1 MRAPLLLCAVLSIYL
16 VCQPSNALIVEPY
29 EHEEPYHEKYY
40 QYGYQVEDH
49 YTGDYHGH
57 MEHTAGHLTKG
68 EYKVKL
74 PDGRVQ
80 VVSYEADHAG
90 FRPRV
95 TYEGSS
101 VAGRCSSGEESH
113 SLSLFFRAS
122 TSTPRSLRPQTSG
135 GATLP
140 SRCPGTCPG
149 PDCPQDSLPQ
159 AGGDVCPGT
168 HGDTANSTS
177 QTQTRSPRHNSSPPT
192 CSPSPAS
199 RRASIVSASN
209 YASSSTHGPSPAS
222 CRTSIIPAS
231 NDP

>member
-95 TYEGSS
+95 TYEGTS
-101 VAGRCSSGEESH
+101 VAGEH
-113 SLSLFFRAS
+113 H
-122 TSTPRSLRPQTSG
+122 
-135 GATLP
+135 
-140 SRCPGTCPG
+140 
-149 PDCPQDSLPQ
+149 
-159 AGGDVCPGT
+159 V
-168 HGDTANSTS
+168 
-177 QTQTRSPRHNSSPPT
+177 
-192 CSPSPAS
+192 
-199 RRASIVSASN
+199 
-209 YASSSTHGPSPAS
+209 
-222 CRTSIIPAS
+222 
-231 NDP
+231 